1 VTDEQIAEMYDVEI
15 GSEIVP
21 LSAFIDELEPE
32 IPAFPYAVSSVE
44 RNMFRLG
51 TRAAALRAGLGSQW
65 PAIRRVVEAKLKV
78 VPYTRWSG
86 D

>member
-1 VTDEQIAEMYDVEI
+1 VTDDQIAEMYEI
-15 GSEIVP
+15 EVGSDPVP

-32 IPAFPYAVSSVE
+32 VPAFPYAVSSVE
-44 RNMFRLG
+44 RNMFRMG
-51 TRAAALRAGLGSQW
+51 TRAAALRAGLGDEW
-65 PAIRRVVEAKLKV
+65 PRISRVVEAKLRQ